1 MYLRIVNPKT
11 GRRVSIKSGLGKS
24 ILRNYLF
31 MLSGGAASKDEK
43 DTTTDSVCSIC
54 LEEISDSDKSR
65 EVMTTWC
72 GHQFHTGCIDEWFT
86 HSPLMRPPCPLC
98 RRKIHP
104 PTERVRI
111 VKLETEVPGLLLALS
126 NCVYVE
132 PHHMLILNGWLME
145 VVEHYLKAE
154 WVGGSERQW
163 QLWRD
168 TFVQQAMV
176 ECRKYLEQHP
186 DLPKSKLQL
195 LGISTLANA
204 LPDGVVTPQ
213 RGSYITDWTY
223 TAEEV
228 RDMMLESSISDLPD
242 EDDMG
247 GVEVSIPELH
257 FRIASRE
264 LDSVRDYIPPEH
276 GLDMSDYEEEKLRNW
291 RNYIGELGNRLGEV
305 SPHGDEL
312 LEEIEDHIRW
322 SMGQL
327 IEAMSGGGE
336 FPPPRNTPEENRF
349 YQLRLL
355 SEWAPIEAS
364 RRITEEDTGGLVW
377 NEAAVAEIR
386 REGRYNGGDR
396 YELEAAI
403 LDEMRYPP
411 PS

>member
-1 MYLRIVNPKT
+1 
-11 GRRVSIKSGLGKS
+11 
-24 ILRNYLF
+24 
-31 MLSGGAASKDEK
+31 
-43 DTTTDSVCSIC
+43 
-54 LEEISDSDKSR
+54 
-65 EVMTTWC
+65 
-72 GHQFHTGCIDEWFT
+72 
-86 HSPLMRPPCPLC
+86 
-98 RRKIHP
+98 
-104 PTERVRI
+104 
-111 VKLETEVPGLLLALS
+111 
-126 NCVYVE
+126 
-132 PHHMLILNGWLME
+132 MLILNGWLIE
-145 VVEHYLKAE
+145 VVEYYLKAE

-168 TFVQQAMV
+168 TFVQQAMG
-176 ECRKYLEQHP
+176 ECRRYLEQHP
-186 DLPKSKLQL
+186 DLPENKIQL
-195 LGISTLANA
+195 LGIATLANS

-223 TAEEV
+223 TPEEV
-228 RDMMLESSISDLPD
+228 RDMMLESSISDLPG

-247 GVEVSIPELH
+247 EVEVSIPELH

-386 REGRYNGGDR
+386 REGRYNGDDR